1 LTRHSADVSVPLIA
15 VFLAV
20 AVPGSAVSAVI
31 RCSLW
36 FAASGRAPF
45 PTSYRVLTTNLDY
58 KNTWHITADM
68 QYRLSEPW
76 LLNFEVAYDSGFQNG
91 PNVSLGQ
98 STRRCL

>member
-1 LTRHSADVSVPLIA
+1 M
-15 VFLAV
+15 FLAV

-58 KNTWHITADM
+58 KNTWHIPADM